1 MRLYEID
8 EAIAALVNDDGEIAD
23 FEAFEAL
30 QMERDAKIEQVA
42 MWFKN
47 LLSDAAALKAEEQ
60 SLAERRKAAENKAE
74 RLKGYLAY
82 ALNGQK
88 FETARVKCGWRKSAA
103 VEYTV
108 DEASFVT
115 WAKEVRDD
123 LLTYKDP
130 TPNKTAIKEAI
141 EAGEEIPLA
150 RIAERNNINI
160 K

>member
-1 MRLYEID
+1 MNIYQID
-8 EAIAALVNDDGEIAD
+8 EAIAALVNEDGEVAD
-23 FEAFEAL
+23 YEAFDAL
-30 QMERDAKIEQVA
+30 QMERNAKIENIA
-42 MWFKN
+42 LFHKN

-60 SLAERRKAAENKAE
+60 SLAERRKTAESKAE
-74 RLKGYLAY
+74 RLKAYLAY

-88 FETARVKCGWRKSAA
+88 FETARVKCGYRKSTA

-108 DEASFVT
+108 DEASFIQ

-141 EAGEEIPLA
+141 EAGEAIPLA